1 MATND
6 PDQAPGSSGR
16 PVRLA
21 GDSRTGDDRIWTV
34 PNVFSVLRLCVVPV
48 FVWLLFAKDNRYGAA
63 AVLAGLG
70 ATDWIDGYIARRFN
84 QGSTLGKVIDPVADR
99 VLLVVGVGS
108 IIIDHSV
115 PFWIGMA
122 VVIRELIVS
131 LAVVVLAALGAKRI
145 DVQWVGKAGTMGS
158 MLAFPLFLVS
168 YSNASWHAQAK
179 VLAWICVVPALFF
192 SYYAAATYIPIARSA
207 LRDGRTN
214 RRPKASSGP

>member
-1 MATND
+1 M
-6 PDQAPGSSGR
+6 
-16 PVRLA
+16 
-21 GDSRTGDDRIWTV
+21 
-34 PNVFSVLRLCVVPV
+34 FSVLRLCVVPV

-214 RRPKASSGP
+214 RRPKASSGT